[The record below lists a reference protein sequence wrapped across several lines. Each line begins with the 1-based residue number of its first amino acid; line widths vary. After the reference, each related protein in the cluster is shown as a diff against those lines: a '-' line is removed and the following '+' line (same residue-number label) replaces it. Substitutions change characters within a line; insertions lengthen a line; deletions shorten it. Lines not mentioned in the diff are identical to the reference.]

1 MPYTA
6 VSSTEAERQVMTIRD
21 AGLLALETALNQ
33 YLSLDPEISS
43 LFSALHGKVIAFDL
57 RGTGIKLYFIPAQN
71 STIQVMGDYE
81 GEPDCMIS
89 GSPFSLLQSHL
100 QNNSDAVFSGDIE
113 ITGSSRLAQEFTGI
127 LKRIDI
133 DWEEH
138 LSGITGDII
147 AHQVG
152 EFFKTT
158 ASWIKRNQQSSEL
171 NLKEYLQEEIR
182 LTPGS
187 LEMENFFND
196 VDQLRDD
203 VERLAA
209 RVKRLKSKQE
219 AS

>member
-1 MPYTA
+1 
-6 VSSTEAERQVMTIRD
+6 MTIRD

-43 LFSALHGKVIAFDL
+43 ELAQLHGKVIGFDL
-57 RGTGIKLYFIPAQN
+57 RGTGLKLYFIPAQN
-71 STIQVMGDYE
+71 SSIQVMGDYE

-89 GSPFSLLQSHL
+89 GSPFSLIQSHL

-113 ITGSSRLAQEFTGI
+113 IAGSSRLAQQFTGI
-127 LKRIDI
+127 LKRIEI

-138 LSGITGDII
+138 LSKITGDVI

-152 EFFKTT
+152 EFFRTT
-158 ASWIKRNQQSSEL
+158 SDWLKRNKHSSEL
-171 NLKEYLQEEIR
+171 NLQEYLQEEIR
-182 LTPGS
+182 LTPGA

-209 RVKRLKSKQE
+209 RIARLTSKRGS
-219 AS
+219 S